1 MFSTPLK
8 NISQIGSFPQ
18 VGMKINTY
26 LKPPPREAILSKAQK
41 SDEHRQHKPNEK
53 THFFV
58 AVGWDPN
65 VSWRN
70 TPGIIHNSVVGW
82 SSGGAGGGNI
92 SSPPPPQ
99 NSIHS
104 WNQKFAQLKSGKSS
118 EPTLPHF
125 CGFHVYLQWW
135 TYIWT
140 YPRAP
145 QLFTT

>member
-18 VGMKINTY
+18 VGMKIKTY

-41 SDEHRQHKPNEK
+41 SNEHRQHKSNEK
-53 THFFV
+53 TIFFV

-70 TPGIIHNSVVGW
+70 TPGIIHNWVGSSR

-92 SSPPPPQ
+92 SSPPPQ
-99 NSIHS
+99 KNHNIHELE
-104 WNQKFAQLKSGKSS
+104 N
-118 EPTLPHF
+118 
-125 CGFHVYLQWW
+125 
-135 TYIWT
+135 
-140 YPRAP
+140 
-145 QLFTT
+145 